1 MQGTVDQS
9 VLVQWFREES
19 AGPGKACTF
28 SGFDYRGFKSLLHT
42 YPQGHTWAYELKYR
56 YTLAPQ
62 RQRQGWTK
70 GLQTGYRPFLHRN
83 GGDAA
88 KGQFLMLK
96 IPTEKGKL
104 AKLASL
110 NLHYTIISGKKCNE
124 KRRRKCNLKGFLLSL
139 PTSTKRKA
147 KFKVIQALSIPSMTF
162 LLASELLH
170 GFLLLT
176 DVEKCN
182 IFSEVK
188 YHWRC
193 E

>member
-1 MQGTVDQS
+1 
-9 VLVQWFREES
+9 
-19 AGPGKACTF
+19 
-28 SGFDYRGFKSLLHT
+28 
-42 YPQGHTWAYELKYR
+42 
-56 YTLAPQ
+56 
-62 RQRQGWTK
+62 
-70 GLQTGYRPFLHRN
+70 
-83 GGDAA
+83 
-88 KGQFLMLK
+88 MLK

-110 NLHYTIISGKKCNE
+110 NLRYTIISGKKCKE

-139 PTSTKRKA
+139 QISKNRKA

-170 GFLLLT
+170 GFLLLI

-188 YHWRC
+188 YH
-193 E
+193 

>member
-1 MQGTVDQS
+1 
-9 VLVQWFREES
+9 
-19 AGPGKACTF
+19 
-28 SGFDYRGFKSLLHT
+28 
-42 YPQGHTWAYELKYR
+42 
-56 YTLAPQ
+56 
-62 RQRQGWTK
+62 
-70 GLQTGYRPFLHRN
+70 
-83 GGDAA
+83 
-88 KGQFLMLK
+88 MLK

-139 PTSTKRKA
+139 PISKKRKA
-147 KFKVIQALSIPSMTF
+147 KFKVIQALSIPSTTF
-162 LLASELLH
+162 LLASELHH

-188 YHWRC
+188 YH
-193 E
+193 

>member
-1 MQGTVDQS
+1 
-9 VLVQWFREES
+9 
-19 AGPGKACTF
+19 
-28 SGFDYRGFKSLLHT
+28 
-42 YPQGHTWAYELKYR
+42 
-56 YTLAPQ
+56 
-62 RQRQGWTK
+62 
-70 GLQTGYRPFLHRN
+70 
-83 GGDAA
+83 
-88 KGQFLMLK
+88 MLK

-124 KRRRKCNLKGFLLSL
+124 KRRRKMQLKRLSAV
-139 PTSTKRKA
+139 SISKKRKA

-176 DVEKCN
+176 DVEKFN

-188 YHWRC
+188 YH
-193 E
+193 